1 MLLQSSTPDSGTVKE
16 ALESFENKLNSQSRM
31 LRTQRH
37 RLQLALD
44 TVHKDEEMDHNLARL
59 ILDSLLRYGIIL
71 NYGTLEIYHK
81 SLVMLF
87 LEFIQK
93 LKLSPAFVNQVI
105 REIHSEPLEN
115 KHFQFKKTAK
125 NSTFDETRSN
135 SFCMQGLALA
145 TQNMDKLEFSG
156 NFYYEKLVKSFE
168 IFGISKNQLAKYISD
183 HNIDSFQRTRSHFQH
198 RPNSERETLAA
209 SHFFFP
215 LDEENKMIWVPKHET
230 VRHPIDWIVRR
241 RNHIG
246 HGTDLLDSMSIDRTI
261 FTPPSDD
268 EIFESSLLN
277 GAYDMQANKDVSD
290 YVENLILSLNDLIL
304 TSVSFGDWVDQ
315 RHQKLWHSIYAGTLN
330 LI

>member
-105 REIHSEPLEN
+105 REIHSEPL
-115 KHFQFKKTAK
+115 
-125 NSTFDETRSN
+125 
-135 SFCMQGLALA
+135 
-145 TQNMDKLEFSG
+145 DKLEFSG